1 MGRAV
6 HAPGGTDCLVV
17 TLLVEVRGVNAQIH
31 SFSAGC
37 TMVAGLLLT
46 TDGLLLQIL
55 AHH

>member
-17 TLLVEVRGVNAQIH
+17 ALLVEARGVDAQIH
-31 SFSAGC
+31 SFFAGC

-46 TDGLLLQIL
+46 TYGLLLQTL